1 MNKQARKRLQR
12 SGKRHR
18 KHGKICKQS
27 QERDASENIFHHP
40 IPLLRG
46 SMGSRQSLCPAAVLN
61 TIQVF
66 DAENSVTLCM
76 TLFFTPGMA
85 LEISQFPRWEAWRTP
100 ETSCDC
106 AWLRPQPRLYFCIWG
121 NHVDNTRDGF

>member
-27 QERDASENIFHHP
+27 QERDSSENIFHHP
-40 IPLLRG
+40 IPPLRG

-76 TLFFTPGMA
+76 TLFFHSRNGFRNFTVPAVGS
-85 LEISQFPRWEAWRTP
+85 LEDS
-100 ETSCDC
+100 
-106 AWLRPQPRLYFCIWG
+106 
-121 NHVDNTRDGF
+121 